1 MILARVTGNLVSTMK
16 HKSLHAKKMLIVE
29 PVDLNL
35 KANDE
40 PFMAIDSVS
49 AGVGDLVLIN
59 DEGSGARMVLDDPDA
74 PIRAVIV
81 AIVDD
86 IQLK

>member
-1 MILARVTGNLVSTMK
+1 MK
-16 HKSLHAKKMLIVE
+16 HKSLHAKKLLIVE
-29 PVDLNL
+29 PVDLDL
-35 KANDE
+35 RTSDE

-49 AGVGDLVLIN
+49 AGEGDLVLVN
-59 DEGSGARMVLDDPDA
+59 DEGSGARLILDDPDA

-86 IQLK
+86 IRLK